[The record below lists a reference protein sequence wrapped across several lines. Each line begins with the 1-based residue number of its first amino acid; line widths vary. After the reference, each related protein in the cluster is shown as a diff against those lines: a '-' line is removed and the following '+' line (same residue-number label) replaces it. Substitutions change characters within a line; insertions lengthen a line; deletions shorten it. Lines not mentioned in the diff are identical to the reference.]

1 MSGNEFD
8 QTARES
14 RKKQSPSHF
23 ISRDWAWEYLRR
35 NAHFVESW
43 FAAHPKFEIVSK
55 VDSVT
60 TLRTHASTTELNPW
74 GVLYAD
80 PPTVAA
86 DAAAVIWQPQ
96 LCSDVLW
103 TVTEP
108 YGTRAGVNRFCLREM
123 NVPSLLL
130 LASDAIQNLLFL
142 GSGRG
147 VQLVAHGAS
156 LLEPVHMFVN
166 AAPVSKKIHRQFMT
180 LSCFNDLRLRG
191 RVMPS
196 HRPRASDSLRLR
208 RALIALDG
216 CLSGLSNYEIAISLY
231 GERHVKAGWSDP
243 ERYFY
248 DHVRKLIGRGKTLM
262 NGGYLRYLR

>member
-1 MSGNEFD
+1 MSGNDFD
-8 QTARES
+8 PAARAS
-14 RKKQSPSHF
+14 RKKQSSGHF

-35 NAHFVESW
+35 NTHFVESW
-43 FAAHPKFEIVSK
+43 FSAHPKFEIVDK

-60 TLRTHASTTELNPW
+60 TLRTHTSTTELNPW

-86 DAAAVIWQPQ
+86 DAASVIWQPQ

-108 YGTRAGVNRFCLREM
+108 YRTRAGVNRFCLREM
-123 NVPSLLL
+123 DVPSLLL
-130 LASDAIQNLLFL
+130 LASDAIQHLLFL
-142 GSGRG
+142 GNGRG
-147 VQLVAHGAS
+147 VQLAAAGAS
-156 LLEPVHMFVN
+156 LLEPVHIFVYAVP
-166 AAPVSKKIHRQFMT
+166 AAKKLHRQFMT
-180 LSCFNDLRLRG
+180 LSCFTDLRLRG

-216 CLSGLSNYEIAISLY
+216 CLSGLSNYEIAVSLY
-231 GERHVKAGWSDP
+231 GERHVEAGWSDP
-243 ERYFY
+243 ERYLY
-248 DHVRKLIGRGKTLM
+248 NHIRKLIGRGKTLM
-262 NGGYLRYLR
+262 NGGYRRFLR